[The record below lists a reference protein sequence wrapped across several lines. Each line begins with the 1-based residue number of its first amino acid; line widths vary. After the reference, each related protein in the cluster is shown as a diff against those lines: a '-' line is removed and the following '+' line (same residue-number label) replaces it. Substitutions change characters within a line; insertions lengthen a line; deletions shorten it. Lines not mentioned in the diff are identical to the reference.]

1 MAKNTETT
9 TKFKVDISELKSSLQ
24 DANRQIA
31 LTNSEFKAATAG
43 MDNWSSSADGL
54 SAKIT
59 QLKNVN
65 QNYSKILDEV
75 QNKYNDV
82 VRTEGEN
89 SESAQNLQIKMNSL
103 KAAIKGNEAAISK
116 YEKSLDELERG
127 SDSSANGTDELGD
140 ALEDAGDSAKKA
152 EKELDGANKKIKETG
167 DNSDESSGKLK
178 GFLGALGKGAIAG
191 LGAAITGLAG
201 GLVAATESSKE
212 FNDNMAKLSSAAKD
226 GGYSADFAE
235 KSFQNMY
242 GVLGDE
248 TAANTTVSNF
258 MAMGTSTE
266 NLNSLLNSSAGIW
279 AKYGDSIPLDGLA
292 ESVNETAKVGQI
304 TGNLA
309 DALNWAGENEDD
321 FNAKLAACSDEQ
333 QRQQL
338 IVDTLNGLYGDLGKE
353 YKKNNKAMIDLNTA
367 QLSMKQSIADIG
379 TAFTPVLAMFTQFG
393 AGILADIVP
402 DVENLASA
410 FTDLVNGVDGAGEKI
425 GSSVGNIITSL
436 VTTITNILPTVAT
449 VGVEI
454 IQSIIGGI
462 TESSGEILSAASEII
477 MTLANGIV
485 MIAPQLLTSII
496 TIVAQIIQEII
507 TLAPQLLSA
516 AMQLFQGLIT
526 ALTEIDLGTTLSNL
540 ITSLVTML
548 TQSTPELFAGAT
560 TLFNAIVQAVPEL
573 LNQLLPV
580 LPTII
585 DSITN
590 FLVTALPDILAAAQT
605 MLNGLIDALPLVIQ
619 ALTTSLPDII
629 HSIANFLVQSV
640 PQILDA
646 AIQLFNALVEALPQI
661 IQSLVAALPT
671 IISAIV
677 QFLMDAVPQLLSAA
691 LNFLGAIVRAIP
703 TIAQDLIVAVPQI
716 LNAII
721 EGLAPLAEK
730 IGEKLTEAWNKF
742 TEWCGEMI
750 IQAGIA
756 MLEFINTID
765 SWLSDLPG
773 KVWEWLSNVIS
784 NVASWAADMGA
795 KASQAASDFFNNI
808 ANRIQE
814 LPGEFWNWL
823 SNIISN
829 VTTFASNLGS
839 KASEA
844 ARNLWDNLVDGISGL
859 PDEIYNIGSN
869 IVEGLWNGIGD
880 MAGWIYDKISG
891 FGEGVLDTLK
901 GFFGIASPSKVMR
914 DQIGQFL
921 PMGIAEGIE
930 DKTKSAVNAMK
941 KSAKKTLD
949 AAKGAVANVSNDLN
963 IGTNGIANGNTKIV
977 NTYNFNQTN
986 NSPKALSRYDIYR
999 QSKNLLSA
1007 KGV

>member
-65 QNYSKILDEV
+65 QNYSKILDEI

-454 IQSIIGGI
+454 IQSIISGI

-548 TQSTPELFAGAT
+548 TESTPELFAGAT

-590 FLVTALPDILAAAQT
+590 FLV
-605 MLNGLIDALPLVIQ
+605 
-619 ALTTSLPDII
+619 
-629 HSIANFLVQSV
+629 QSV

-646 AIQLFNALVEALPQI
+646 VIQLFNALVEALPQI

-839 KASEA
+839 KASKA

-930 DKTKSAVNAMK
+930 DKTKSAVNVMK